1 VGFAFLVD
9 AVDGWSWAV
18 PVTGVPRVRG
28 DQAQWQ
34 GRSYRQAEAYASRT
48 TWVLGEFYW
57 RVRLEDRTRHVDYRA
72 GTRRLNREQTA
83 DEVTWSEGD
92 SLDAST
98 LARAFSL
105 PAAAH
110 AALRPSVPAFKA
122 DAGGAALFVRIA
134 VGLLVLFMAMAA
146 VQQCSNDDC
155 AEVRATFGP
164 DSREAQQC
172 RERGRYAHSNSG
184 GSYGGWSGGGGGHK

>member
-1 VGFAFLVD
+1 
-9 AVDGWSWAV
+9 
-18 PVTGVPRVRG
+18 VTGVPRVRG
-28 DQAQWQ
+28 EQAEWQ

-57 RVRLEDRTRHVDYRA
+57 RVRLEDRTRHIDYRA
-72 GTRRLNREQTA
+72 GPRRLNREQTT

-105 PAAAH
+105 PAAAQ
-110 AALRPSVPAFKA
+110 AAMRPSVSAFQA
-122 DAGGAALFVRIA
+122 DGGGSATLFVRFA
-134 VGLLVLFMAMAA
+134 AGLLAVFMLVLT
-146 VQQCSNDDC
+146 VQQCSRDDC

-164 DSREAQQC
+164 ESREAQQC

-184 GSYGGWSGGGGGHK
+184 GSYGGSSGGGGGHK